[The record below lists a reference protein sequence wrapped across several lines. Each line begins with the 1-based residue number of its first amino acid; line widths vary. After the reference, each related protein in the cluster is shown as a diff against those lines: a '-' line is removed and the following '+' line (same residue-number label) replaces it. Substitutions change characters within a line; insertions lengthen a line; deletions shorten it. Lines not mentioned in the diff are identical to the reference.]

1 MAEVKF
7 RLNEEFTQGLG
18 FKEPF
23 DFMVE
28 ETITGPDGR
37 KYNINNSDF
46 PRNDAEKQ
54 MIMSE
59 IFKRGNKIQQN
70 TGTFPTGAMEFLSIH
85 AGQGASGKA
94 EAEIRKVM
102 ETTQRMYEDPI
113 GTKSALMKFEGQQTP
128 YKTDFMK
135 SQERISNIP
144 VIGGGVAMAT
154 AIPNL
159 FAQGLIPTV
168 AQAWIPGDEGGGLPQ
183 NLDNIVEDAI
193 TFAKRRLPTDLQ
205 QSGRMGTIIA
215 ADLGLIF
222 ALRKANI
229 QSPWHPAYQNFLGKK
244 VIDGLNKV
252 QGSGVVGTTAT
263 VGGVSGA
270 ASAAY
275 DMTYSWVN
283 RMYRDANPVKFETK
297 ENGEFKLDKQG
308 NKIPMQPPITED
320 VLAALQ
326 TAQYEA
332 LFSGGA
338 AASIG
343 MGGKLWK
350 NFIKKGTG
358 FGREGARD
366 AQKIGE
372 LAEQYDVPMSIIAAT
387 PSEAVKGYARIIGIF
402 PFVGGPLRQSQ
413 DASKM
418 AINRELEKTFLELA
432 PYQKTLDTTQGL
444 SEQAYKALKE
454 NFENFSAMKAI
465 KYEAYDDVAEQITE
479 PFIPT
484 ARLKDYIS
492 SITGQKRTGVPLQS
506 GQYINNRHVSTVKEA
521 FDNFGVDDSTT
532 AMEALKVLGQLP
544 DHLTAKDFREL
555 QFLINSKINKLNTA
569 TGGVTQG
576 SQDAVSKMLASISKN
591 LRSDLDD
598 TMNWKP
604 MSGKNQILAE
614 IGKKRLEDANGFFFA
629 NRDDFASIFEGA
641 GTTRVGK
648 LVETKVDQRVF
659 QPGAPKA
666 PGEIQIDQ
674 IFDEIMNSDVI
685 QTSLKAQEEMYRQFG
700 PKAFKSLT
708 RGWLDK
714 QISKYTT
721 VYNVPTIQ
729 QRNVNFIEQ
738 AVGDVTTKKRM
749 EGVPGALFEAQP
761 GVSAGIPI
769 IDVEGLRTALGLTKN
784 IPNMG
789 GMEARS
795 TSLAMENMF
804 KLMGPEGKN
813 AYKKIDDLLTL
824 AERTQSFDVADVSSF
839 VQRRGVL
846 GGAKAAAGAFTFGMG
861 IANPISALGTV
872 LLARGMSRYLT
883 SPKAFKN
890 LMTGLDDSVSPAL
903 RRNAIFEVVRLI
915 DDQVGFDSTKGQV
928 STSPIMV
935 GDTEDRYIVR
945 EAPEGE
951 GARRDAKK
959 KILGVEEYYGKK
971 LDALTVPEV
980 LDYFVHNTNLLQN
993 KAHASTV
1000 KLGIDPKTGQVVTL
1014 SKGGGQG
1021 GTEFDQQQQM
1031 LKNIDPTKK
1040 LATDIF
1046 GSDGNTVSDYA
1057 KVQVAKDN
1065 LASMQGA
1072 LQGQTGLVT
1081 EQNIVPR
1088 AGRDAV
1094 TREMYTPTNQPNP
1107 FLTGMGKA
1115 FNFMTGN
1122 TPNQIANQ
1130 RAMEQSAIYPYLP
1143 TNLAKQG
1150 LSKGKNIIGGLF
1162 NNATNAN
1169 QLNQAQRQ
1177 ALASGNL
1184 DAALAARGS
1193 VNRFNKGG
1201 IANIKRKVL

>member
-23 DFMVE
+23 DFMIEDV
-28 ETITGPDGR
+28 ITGPDGR
-37 KYNINNSDF
+37 KYNIKNSDF
-46 PRNDAEKQ
+46 PRNEAEKQ
-54 MIMSE
+54 MVLSE
-59 IFKRGNKIQQN
+59 IFKRGNKMQQN
-70 TGTFPTGAMEFLSIH
+70 TGAFPTGAMEFLSTH
-85 AGQGASGKA
+85 AGGGPSAQA
-94 EAEIRKVM
+94 EAEIKKVM
-102 ETTQRMYEDPI
+102 ETTERMYEDPI
-113 GTKSALMKFEGQQTP
+113 GTKSALTKFEGQQTP
-128 YKTDFMK
+128 YKTTMVEDPLK
-135 SQERISNIP
+135 NI
-144 VIGGGVAMAT
+144 AMLPINT
-154 AIPNL
+154 AISVQN
-159 FAQGLIPTV
+159 
-168 AQAWIPGDEGGGLPQ
+168 WIAGDTEGGLPQ
-183 NLDNIVEDAI
+183 NVDNIIQDAI
-193 TFAKRRLPTDLQ
+193 TFAKRRLPTDPQ
-205 QSGRMGTIIA
+205 QMGRMSTIIA
-215 ADLGLIF
+215 ADIGLML
-222 ALRKANI
+222 ALKKSGVQNI
-229 QSPWHPAYQNFLGKK
+229 WHPAYQNFLGKK

-252 QGSGVVGTTAT
+252 QGSGAIGTTAT
-263 VGGVSGA
+263 IGGVSGV
-270 ASAAY
+270 ASAGY
-275 DMTYSWVN
+275 DMTYSWLN
-283 RMYRDANPVKFETK
+283 RMYRDANPVAFETK

-308 NKIPMQPPITED
+308 NKIPKQPSVTED

-338 AASIG
+338 AAGIG

-358 FGREGARD
+358 FGRESARD

-372 LAEQYDVPMSIIAAT
+372 LAEQYNVPMSIIAAT

-432 PYQKTLDTTQGL
+432 PYQKTLDTVQGL
-444 SEQAYKALKE
+444 SEESYNAFKK
-454 NFENFSAMKAI
+454 NFENFSGAKAI
-465 KYEAYDDVAEQITE
+465 YYEAYDDIADQITE

-484 ARLKDYIS
+484 SRLKDYIS
-492 SITGQKRTGVPLQS
+492 SITGQKRTGVPLQES
-506 GQYINNRHVSTVKEA
+506 VSLDDGRYVRSVKEA
-521 FDNFGVDDSTT
+521 FDQFGVDDADT
-532 AMEALKVLGQLP
+532 AMSAIKVLGQLP
-544 DHLTAKDFREL
+544 DYLTASDFREL
-555 QFLINSKINKLNTA
+555 QFMINNKINKLNTA

-576 SQDAVSKMLASISKN
+576 SQDAVSKMLASASKN
-591 LRSDLDD
+591 LRTDLDD
-598 TMNWKP
+598 TMNWKA

-614 IGKKRLEDANGFFFA
+614 VGKERLQSANNFFFS
-629 NRDDFASIFEGA
+629 NKDDFASIYEGA
-641 GTTRVGK
+641 GATRVGK
-648 LVETKVDQRVF
+648 EIETKVDSRFF
-659 QPGAPKA
+659 QPGAPKS
-666 PGEIQIDQ
+666 PGEIQIDEM
-674 IFDEIMNSDVI
+674 FDFIMDSDVI
-685 QTSLKAQEEMYRQFG
+685 QTSLKAQEEMVRQFG
-700 PKAFKSLT
+700 PETFKKLS

-729 QRNVNFIEQ
+729 QRNVNMVEQ

-749 EGVPGALFEAQP
+749 TGVAGAAFEAQP

-769 IDVEGLRTALGLTKN
+769 IDVEGLRAALGLTKN
-784 IPNMG
+784 IPVMG

-804 KLMGPEGKN
+804 KLMGPEGKE

-872 LLARGMSRYLT
+872 LLARGMSKYLT

-903 RRNAIFEVVRLI
+903 RRNAIFEVVRLV
-915 DDQVGFDSTKGQV
+915 DDEVGFDSTKGQV

-935 GDTEDRYIVR
+935 GGTEDRYIVR
-945 EAPEGE
+945 EAPDAE

-993 KAHASTV
+993 KAHAATV
-1000 KLGIDPKTGQVVTL
+1000 KLGIDPKTGQVVTE

-1021 GTEFDQQQQM
+1021 GTQFDEQQQM

-1040 LATDIF
+1040 LATSVF
-1046 GSDGNTVSDYA
+1046 GSDGNLVSDYA
-1057 KVQVAKDN
+1057 KTQVAKDN
-1065 LASMQGA
+1065 LASMQGG
-1072 LQGQTGLVT
+1072 LQGQTGIVT
-1081 EQNIVPR
+1081 EKNIVPR
-1088 AGRDAV
+1088 AGRTGS
-1094 TREMYTPTNQPNP
+1094 TREIYTPTNKPNP
-1107 FLTGMGKA
+1107 FLSGMGKA

-1122 TPNQIANQ
+1122 TPNQIANTQ
-1130 RAMEQSAIYPYLP
+1130 AMQNSAIAPYLP

-1150 LSKGKNIIGGLF
+1150 FNKGKNIIGGLF
-1162 NNATNAN
+1162 NQANTNR
-1169 QLNQAQRQ
+1169 LNDAQRQ
-1177 ALASGNL
+1177 ALAAGNL
-1184 DAALAARGS
+1184 DAAIAARGTR
-1193 VNRFNKGG
+1193 RFKDGG

>member
-23 DFMVE
+23 DFMIEDV
-28 ETITGPDGR
+28 ITGPDGR
-37 KYNINNSDF
+37 KYNIKNSDF
-46 PRNDAEKQ
+46 PRNEAEKQ
-54 MIMSE
+54 MVMSE

-70 TGTFPTGAMEFLSIH
+70 TGAFPTGAMEFLSTH
-85 AGQGASGKA
+85 AGGGPSAKA

-102 ETTQRMYEDPI
+102 ETTERMYEDPI
-113 GTKSALMKFEGQQTP
+113 GTKSALLKFEGQQTP
-128 YKTDFMK
+128 YKTTMVEDPLK
-135 SQERISNIP
+135 NLATLPIN
-144 VIGGGVAMAT
+144 T
-154 AIPNL
+154 AIAVQN
-159 FAQGLIPTV
+159 
-168 AQAWIPGDEGGGLPQ
+168 WIAGDEEGGLPQ
-183 NLDNIVEDAI
+183 NVDNIIQDAI
-193 TFAKRRLPTDLQ
+193 TFAKRRLPTDPQ
-205 QSGRMGTIIA
+205 QTGRMGTIIA
-215 ADLGLIF
+215 ADIGLML
-222 ALRKANI
+222 ALRKAGVSNV
-229 QSPWHPAYQNFLGKK
+229 WHPAYQNFLGKK

-252 QGSGVVGTTAT
+252 QGSGVVGTSAT
-263 VGGVSGA
+263 VGAVSGA
-270 ASAAY
+270 ASAGY
-275 DMTYSWVN
+275 DMTYSWLN
-283 RMYRDANPVKFETK
+283 RMYRDANPVAFETK

-308 NKIPMQPPITED
+308 NKIPKQPSVTED

-350 NFIKKGTG
+350 NFVSKGTG
-358 FGREGARD
+358 VNPNEKS
-366 AQKIGE
+366 AQQIGE
-372 LAEQYDVPMSIIAAT
+372 LAQQYNVPMSIIAAT

-432 PYQKTLDTTQGL
+432 PYQKTLDTVQGL
-444 SEQAYKALKE
+444 SEDAYKAFKK
-454 NFENFSAMKAI
+454 NFENFSGAKAI
-465 KYEAYDDVAEQITE
+465 YYEAYDDIAEQITE

-484 ARLKDYIS
+484 SRLKDYIT
-492 SITGQKRTGVPLQS
+492 SITGQKRTGVPLQGS
-506 GQYINNRHVSTVKEA
+506 VSLDDGRYVSSVKEA
-521 FDNFGVDDSTT
+521 FDGFAVDDAGT
-532 AMEALKVLGQLP
+532 AMAAIKVLGQLP
-544 DHLTAKDFREL
+544 DYLTASDFREL
-555 QFLINSKINKLNTA
+555 QFMINSKINKLNTA

-576 SQDAVSKMLASISKN
+576 SQDAVSKMLASASKN

-598 TMNWKP
+598 TMNWKA

-614 IGKKRLEDANGFFFA
+614 VGKERLQSANNFFFA
-629 NRDDFASIFEGA
+629 NKDDFASIFEGA
-641 GTTRVGK
+641 GATRVGK
-648 LVETKVDQRVF
+648 EIETKVDSRFF

-666 PGEIQIDQ
+666 PGEIQIDEM
-674 IFDEIMNSDVI
+674 FDFIMDSDVI
-685 QTSLKAQEEMYRQFG
+685 QTSLKAQEEMVRQFG
-700 PKAFKSLT
+700 PATFKKLS

-729 QRNVNFIEQ
+729 QRNVNMVEQ

-749 EGVPGALFEAQP
+749 TGVPGAMFEAQP

-769 IDVEGLRTALGLTKN
+769 IDVEGLRAALGLTKN

-804 KLMGPEGKN
+804 KLMGPEGKE

-872 LLARGMSRYLT
+872 LLARGMSKYLT
-883 SPKAFKN
+883 SPKAYKN

-915 DDQVGFDSTKGQV
+915 DDEVGFDSTKGQV

-935 GDTEDRYIVR
+935 GGTEDRYIVR
-945 EAPEGE
+945 DAPEGE

-1000 KLGIDPKTGQVVTL
+1000 KLGIDPKTGQVVTE

-1021 GTEFDQQQQM
+1021 GSQFDQQQQM

-1040 LATDIF
+1040 LATNVF
-1046 GSDGNTVSDYA
+1046 GSDGNLVSDYA
-1057 KVQVAKDN
+1057 KTQVAKDN

-1072 LQGQTGLVT
+1072 FQGQTGIVNT
-1081 EQNIVPR
+1081 QNIVPR
-1088 AGRDAV
+1088 AGRNAS
-1094 TREMYTPTNQPNP
+1094 TREIYTPTNKPNP
-1107 FLTGMGKA
+1107 FLSGMGKA

-1122 TPNQIANQ
+1122 TPNQIANTK
-1130 RAMEQSAIYPYLP
+1130 AMQESAIYPYMP

-1150 LSKGKNIIGGLF
+1150 FNKGKNIIGGLF
-1162 NNATNAN
+1162 NNQANAN
-1169 QLNQAQRQ
+1169 QLNDAQRQ
-1177 ALASGNL
+1177 ALAAGNL
-1184 DAALAARGS
+1184 DAAIAARGTR
-1193 VNRFNKGG
+1193 RFKDGG

>member
-23 DFMVE
+23 DFMIE

-46 PRNDAEKQ
+46 PRNAQEKQ

-59 IFKRGNKIQQN
+59 IFKRGNAIQQN
-70 TGTFPTGAMEFLSIH
+70 TGSFPTGAMEFLSTH
-85 AGQGASGKA
+85 AGGGPSAKA

-102 ETTQRMYEDPI
+102 ETTERMYEDPI
-113 GTKSALMKFEGQQTP
+113 GTKSALMKFEGQKTP
-128 YKTDFMK
+128 YKTTMVEGPLK
-135 SQERISNIP
+135 NLATLPIN
-144 VIGGGVAMAT
+144 T
-154 AIPNL
+154 AIAVQN
-159 FAQGLIPTV
+159 
-168 AQAWIPGDEGGGLPQ
+168 WIAGDEEGGLPQ
-183 NLDNIVEDAI
+183 NVDNIVQDAI

-205 QSGRMGTIIA
+205 QAGRMGTVIA
-215 ADLGLIF
+215 ADVGLML
-222 ALRKANI
+222 ALKKAGATNAW
-229 QSPWHPAYQNFLGKK
+229 SPAYHNFLNKK

-275 DMTYSWVN
+275 DMTYSWLN
-283 RMYRDANPVKFETK
+283 RMYRDANPVAFETK

-326 TAQYEA
+326 HAQYEA

-338 AASIG
+338 AAGIS

-350 NFIKKGTG
+350 NFVKQGTG

-372 LAEQYDVPMSIIAAT
+372 LAEQYNVPMSIIAAT

-402 PFVGGPLRQSQ
+402 PFVGGPLRKSQ

-418 AINRELEKTFLELA
+418 AINRELEKTFMELA
-432 PYQKTLDTTQGL
+432 PYQKTLDTVQGL
-444 SEQAYKALKE
+444 SEGAYKSFKQ
-454 NFENFSAMKAI
+454 NFENFSGAKAI
-465 KYEAYDDVAEQITE
+465 YYEAYDDIAEQISE

-484 ARLKDYIS
+484 ARLKEYIS

-506 GQYINNRHVSTVKEA
+506 GQYINDRHVTSVKEA
-521 FDNFGVDDSTT
+521 FDQFGVDDSRT
-532 AMEALKVLGQLP
+532 AMDAIRVLGQLP
-544 DHLTAKDFREL
+544 DYLTAKDFREL
-555 QFLINSKINKLNTA
+555 QFLINGKINKLNTA

-576 SQDAVSKMLASISKN
+576 SQDAVSKMLSSASKN
-591 LRSDLDD
+591 LRTDLDD
-598 TMNWKP
+598 TMSWKP

-614 IGKKRLEDANGFFFA
+614 VGKKRLEAANNFFFA
-629 NRDDFASIFEGA
+629 NKDDFASIFEGA
-641 GTTRVGK
+641 GATRVGK
-648 LVETKVDQRVF
+648 EIETKVDSRFF
-659 QPGAPKA
+659 QPNAPKA
-666 PGEIQIDQ
+666 PGEIQIDEM
-674 IFDEIMNSDVI
+674 FDFIMDSDVI
-685 QTSLKAQEEMYRQFG
+685 QTSLKAQEEMVRQFG
-700 PKAFKSLT
+700 PDTFKKLS

-729 QRNVNFIEQ
+729 QKNTRLIEG
-738 AVGDVTTKKRM
+738 ATEDVVTKKRM
-749 EGVPGALFEAQP
+749 QGVPGAMFEAQP

-769 IDVEGLRTALGLTKN
+769 IDVEGLRAALGLTKN
-784 IPNMG
+784 IPTVG
-789 GMEARS
+789 GMQARS

-804 KLMGPEGKN
+804 KLMGPEGKE

-839 VQRRGVL
+839 IQRRGVL

-872 LLARGMSRYLT
+872 LLARGMSKYLT
-883 SPKAFKN
+883 SPKAYKN

-915 DDQVGFDSTKGQV
+915 DDEVGFDSTKGQV

-945 EAPEGE
+945 NAPEGE

-971 LDALTVPEV
+971 LDALSVPEV

-1000 KLGIDPKTGQVVTL
+1000 KLGIDPKTGEVVPL

-1021 GTEFDQQQQM
+1021 GTEFDNQQQL

-1040 LATDIF
+1040 LATNVF
-1046 GSDGNTVSDYA
+1046 GSDGNLVSDYA
-1057 KVQVAKDN
+1057 KEKVAMDE
-1065 LASMQGA
+1065 LAGMKGA
-1072 LQGQTGLVT
+1072 LQGQTGIVT
-1081 EQNIVPR
+1081 NQVT
-1088 AGRDAV
+1088 GRGGLGGQ
-1094 TREMYTPTNQPNP
+1094 TREVYNQTNKPNP

-1115 FNFMTGN
+1115 FNFMSGN

-1130 RAMEQSAIYPYLP
+1130 KAMQESAIYPYMP
-1143 TNLAKQG
+1143 TTLARKG
-1150 LSKGKNIIGGLF
+1150 WNAGKNAIGGLF
-1162 NNATNAN
+1162 NQANTN
-1169 QLNQAQRQ
+1169 QLNDAQRQ
-1177 ALASGNL
+1177 ALAAGNL
-1184 DAALAARGS
+1184 DAAIAARGTR
-1193 VNRFNKGG
+1193 RFKDGG

>member
-23 DFMVE
+23 DFMIEDV
-28 ETITGPDGR
+28 ITGPDGR
-37 KYNINNSDF
+37 KYNIKNSDF
-46 PRNDAEKQ
+46 PRNDVEKQ
-54 MIMSE
+54 MIMAE

-70 TGTFPTGAMEFLSIH
+70 TGSFPSGAMEFLSQH
-85 AGQGASGKA
+85 AGGGPSAQA
-94 EAEIRKVM
+94 EAEIKKVM
-102 ETTQRMYEDPI
+102 ETTERMYDDPL
-113 GTKSALMKFEGQQTP
+113 GTKSALMKFQGQQTP

-135 SQERISNIP
+135 SQERISEIP

-154 AIPNL
+154 AIPNM
-159 FAQGLIPTV
+159 FAQGVIP
-168 AQAWIPGDEGGGLPQ
+168 AIAEAWIPGEEGGGLPQ

-193 TFAKRRLPTDLQ
+193 TFAKRRLPNDPQ
-205 QSGRMGTIIA
+205 QSGRMASIIA
-215 ADLGLIF
+215 ADVGLML
-222 ALRKANI
+222 ALRKSGVQNI
-229 QSPWHPAYQNFLGKK
+229 WHPAYQNFLGKK

-270 ASAAY
+270 ASATY
-275 DMTYSWVN
+275 DMTYSWLN
-283 RMYRDANPVKFETK
+283 RMYRDANPVAFETK

-308 NKIPMQPPITED
+308 NKIPKQPSVTED
-320 VLAALQ
+320 VLAGLE
-326 TAQYEA
+326 TAAYEA

-350 NFIKKGTG
+350 NFVKKGTG

-372 LAEQYDVPMSIIAAT
+372 LAEQYNVPMSIIAAT

-444 SEQAYKALKE
+444 SEQAYKALKQ

-465 KYEAYDDVAEQITE
+465 KYEAYDDIAEQITE

-484 ARLKDYIS
+484 SKLKDYIS
-492 SITGQKRTGVPLQS
+492 SITGQKRTGVPLQES
-506 GQYINNRHVSTVKEA
+506 VSLDDGRYVRSVKEA
-521 FDNFGVDDSTT
+521 FDQFGVDDANT
-532 AMEALKVLGQLP
+532 AMSAIKVLNQLP
-544 DHLTAKDFREL
+544 DYLTASDFREL
-555 QFLINSKINKLNTA
+555 QFMINSKINKLNTA

-576 SQDAVSKMLASISKN
+576 SQDAVSKMLASASKN
-591 LRSDLDD
+591 LRSDLDN
-598 TMNWKP
+598 TMGWKA

-614 IGKKRLEDANGFFFA
+614 VGKERLQSANNFFFA
-629 NRDDFASIFEGA
+629 NKDDFASIFEGA

-648 LVETKVDQRVF
+648 LIETKVDSRVF

-666 PGEIQIDQ
+666 PGEIQIDE

-700 PKAFKSLT
+700 PKAFKNLT

-721 VYNVPTIQ
+721 VYNMPIIQ
-729 QRNVNFIEQ
+729 RKNMNLTQG
-738 AVGDVTTKKRM
+738 AVDDITVTPRRT
-749 EGVPGALFEAQP
+749 GVSGAVTEAQP
-761 GVSAGIPI
+761 GVSAGVPI
-769 IDVEGLRTALGLTKN
+769 IDVEGLRAALGLTKN
-784 IPNMG
+784 IPNVG
-789 GMEARS
+789 GLEARS
-795 TSLAMENMF
+795 TAQAMENMF
-804 KLMGPEGKN
+804 KLMGPEGVQ

-872 LLARGMSRYLT
+872 LLARGMSKYLT
-883 SPKAFKN
+883 SPKAYKN

-903 RRNAIFEVVRLI
+903 RRNAIFEVVRLV

-928 STSPIMV
+928 STSPIML
-935 GDTEDRYIVR
+935 GNMEDQYITR

-951 GARRDAKK
+951 VFRDRAKK
-959 KILGVEEYYGKK
+959 RILGVEEYYGKK

-980 LDYFVHNTNLLQN
+980 LDYFVHSTDLLQN
-993 KAHASTV
+993 TAHAATV

-1021 GTEFDQQQQM
+1021 GTQFDKQQQM

-1040 LATDIF
+1040 LATDVF
-1046 GSDGNTVSDYA
+1046 GSDGNLVSDYA
-1057 KVQVAKDN
+1057 KQQVAIDE

-1081 EQNIVPR
+1081 DQRINQR
-1088 AGRDAV
+1088 AGRDAS
-1094 TREMYTPTNQPNP
+1094 TREIYTPTNKPNP
-1107 FLTGMGKA
+1107 FLQGMGKA

-1122 TPNQIANQ
+1122 TPNQIANTQ
-1130 RAMEQSAIYPYLP
+1130 AMQNSAINPYLP
-1143 TNLAKQG
+1143 STLAKQG
-1150 LSKGKNIIGGLF
+1150 FNKGKNIIGGLF
-1162 NNATNAN
+1162 NQANTNR
-1169 QLNQAQRQ
+1169 LNDAQRQ
-1177 ALASGNL
+1177 ALAAGNL
-1184 DAALAARGS
+1184 DAAIAARGTR
-1193 VNRFNKGG
+1193 RFKDGG